1 MSEKPTH
8 YIIPAEILERLI
20 AYLVTRPFQE
30 VAGGMAELQRLQPMS
45 VNPDVEPAGDGDAW
59 Q

>member
-1 MSEKPTH
+1 MN